1 MRFFKANRT
10 SHPASLPTDA
20 AEGFA
25 IGGALL
31 CLVHCLF
38 LPMLL
43 AWTPTLGRAFDP
55 AIDLHFW
62 LVMIVGPVSA
72 WLLLSVVRHHRL
84 PLLASG
90 FAGLG
95 LLILA
100 LILPVTVRQET
111 LMSVAGSILLAA
123 THAINW
129 ALRRRHRHGVLLN

>member
-1 MRFFKANRT
+1 MRFFRANRT
-10 SHPASLPTDA
+10 IVPNPLQTDA

-31 CLVHCLF
+31 CLVHCLL
-38 LPMLL
+38 LPLLL
-43 AWTPTLGRAFDP
+43 AWTPTLGQALDP
-55 AIDLHFW
+55 QIDLHLW

-84 PLLASG
+84 VLLSAG

-100 LILPVTVRQET
+100 LIVPVTARQET
-111 LMSVAGSILLAA
+111 LMSVTGSSLLAA

-129 ALRRRHRHGVLLN
+129 ALRRRHRHRSVLK

>member
-1 MRFFKANRT
+1 MRFFKVGRT
-10 SHPASLPTDA
+10 IPPAPLPTDA

-31 CLVHCLF
+31 CLVHCLA
-38 LPMLL
+38 LPLLL
-43 AWTPTLGRAFDP
+43 AWTPTLGRALNP
-55 AIDLHFW
+55 AIDLHLW

-72 WLLLSVVRHHRL
+72 WLLISVVRKHRL
-84 PLLASG
+84 PLLTAG

-100 LILPVTVRQET
+100 LIVPLAAWQET
-111 LMSVAGSILLAA
+111 VMSVTGSVMLAA

-129 ALRRRHRHGVLLN
+129 ALRRRHRHGGMLK